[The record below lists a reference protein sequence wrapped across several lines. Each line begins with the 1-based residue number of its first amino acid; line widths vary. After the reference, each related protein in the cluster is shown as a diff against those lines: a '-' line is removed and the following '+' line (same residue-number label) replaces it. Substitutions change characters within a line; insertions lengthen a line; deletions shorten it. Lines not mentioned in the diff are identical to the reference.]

1 MDDAFTGNN
10 MKQLL
15 VILNQKTAVLGL
27 HNKFATQYA
36 LSTFCRLLSDLDC
49 AGSFYLQLRR

>member
-1 MDDAFTGNN
+1 

-36 LSTFCRLLSDLDC
+36 LSTFCCLLSDLDC